1 MAYIYKIT
9 NTVNNKVYIG
19 KTSYTVEKR
28 FQQHCTDSKKLS
40 LKDRPLYR
48 AFNKYGIENFT
59 VEIIEEVSEEE
70 SSIREIYWIDQ
81 YGSYNSGYNATLG
94 GEGKSIYNHQE
105 IINMLK
111 EIPYPKI
118 VSSYFNCSTSLIQD
132 LAKANEIQLRNRS
145 NDKMREL
152 SKKMISQ
159 YDKMGNHIQ
168 NFDAI
173 ADAAKWCFENGLCSD
188 KLTGVRGHISEV
200 ANGKR
205 KSAYGYIWKYKE

>member
-9 NTVNNKVYIG
+9 NTINNKVYIG

-28 FQQHCTDSKKLS
+28 FQQHCKDSKKLA

-59 VEIIEEVSEEE
+59 VETIEEVSEEE
-70 SSIREIYWIDQ
+70 SSTREIYWINQ
-81 YGSYNSGYNATLG
+81 YGSYGNGYNATLG
-94 GEGKSIYNHQE
+94 GEGKRIYNHQE

-111 EIPYPKI
+111 ETPYPKI
-118 VSSYFNCSTSLIQD
+118 VSSYFNCSADLIYD
-132 LAKANEIQLRNRS
+132 LAKANGIKLRNSS

-152 SKKMISQ
+152 SKKISQ
-159 YDKMGNHIQ
+159 YDKMGKHIQ

-173 ADAAKWCFENGLCSD
+173 ADAARWCFENGLCSD
-188 KLTGVRGHISEV
+188 SLTGVRGHISEV
-200 ANGKR
+200 AKGKR